1 MGKRVYDGKGK
12 KPCLWC
18 FAYGHYQMDP
28 GCPRYGM
35 TPLPLPKSMESL
47 FPVRKM
53 QNPVFCGFYDICLQ
67 GWEYEKED

>member
-1 MGKRVYDGKGK
+1 
-12 KPCLWC
+12 
-18 FAYGHYQMDP
+18 
-28 GCPRYGM
+28 M

-53 QNPVFCGFYDICLQ
+53 QNPAFDDFYDICLQ